1 MITSLLQEG
10 RLKILGLG
18 PMLKKIG
25 FSIKGLKGKISIIK
39 PSKVQI
45 KWVFT
50 VV

>member
-25 FSIKGLKGKISIIK
+25 FSIKGLKGKISIINLARC
-39 PSKVQI
+39 QI
-45 KWVFT
+45 
-50 VV
+50 